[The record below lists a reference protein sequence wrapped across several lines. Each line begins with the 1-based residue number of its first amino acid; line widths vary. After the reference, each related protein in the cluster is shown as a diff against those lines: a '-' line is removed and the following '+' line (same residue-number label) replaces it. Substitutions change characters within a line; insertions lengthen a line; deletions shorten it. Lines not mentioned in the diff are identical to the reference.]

1 MFLLG
6 RYVVS
11 IEELVSQ
18 DFEIDA
24 PSVEE
29 AKRIAKEKYNN
40 CEIVLE
46 PGELQQKGY
55 LLLMKMVLAVTGKN
69 SKNNLK
75 DTGF

>member
-46 PGELQQKGY
+46 PGELQTKRLSVINENG
-55 LLLMKMVLAVTGKN
+55 VSG
-69 SKNNLK
+69 
-75 DTGF
+75 DWEEF